1 MAVTDRFGAAN
12 SCTAKARIL
21 KGWGAFRRSI
31 CAAAMRSAGTRIL
44 PRCFTSWLREQCWR
58 RIFRQSCGR
67 QLRPCAREPAFI
79 KAPVWEDFLTRLPQS
94 LISRIE
100 TDMRESAQRSS
111 RMPQTGVAAVRKR
124 RTVQERCKA
133 ISPEC
138 CDTLEI

>member
-1 MAVTDRFGAAN
+1 MAVTDRSGAAN
-12 SCTAKARIL
+12 SCTAKVRIL
-21 KGWGAFRRSI
+21 QDWGAFRRSI

-44 PRCFTSWLREQCWR
+44 PRCFTNWMLEPCGK
-58 RIFRQSCGR
+58 RIFRKSCVR
-67 QLRPCAREPAFI
+67 QLRPCARESAFI
-79 KAPVWEDFLTRLPQS
+79 KAPAWEDFLTQLPQS